1 MVCSSLYIRK
11 EDFVLLGVGTDI
23 INIDRIKA
31 LIHDPRDSFFK
42 KTFTNA
48 ELERGFQYASPEVFL
63 AGRFAAKEAVFK
75 CFSMDENLI
84 RWNEIEILPDQWG
97 APQVVLTG
105 MMKKRFQELKATEI
119 LVSISYE
126 KEYAVAFAVIS
137 RNSK

>member
-1 MVCSSLYIRK
+1 M
-11 EDFVLLGVGTDI
+11 LLGVGTDI
-23 INIDRIKA
+23 INIDRMKS
-31 LIHDPRDSFFK
+31 LIHNPRDSFFQ

-48 ELERGFQYASPEVFL
+48 ELEKGFQNASPEVFL

-75 CFSMDENLI
+75 CFSMDESLI
-84 RWNEIEILPDQWG
+84 RWNEIEVLPDQWG

-119 LVSISYE
+119 LVSISFE
-126 KEYAVAFAVIS
+126 KEYAIAFAVIS